1 MLQQLYVE
9 ERIRSDGQSG
19 IKQIRNG
26 AGGTKSYYS
35 NSHGGTR
42 VAAIHDHSNNIRTV
56 GMGELVAVLNGVEF
70 RTRHNDYRLNMP
82 SQTSRGYHVTQ
93 EIQFPEVP
101 PEVTSRSN
109 ITEQVA
115 EMTEWFKAWKN
126 RDHAKRDYRKYFKPI
141 LCYLEGAW
149 TKSTRNID
157 EPFKSDRHFVDASS
171 WFDLQE
177 KIRFTSYTG
186 RKDNLEN
193 FAYLPTTIMEIV
205 NKTTAVFAQW
215 NYRILCHPLKT
226 YIHRNRYIYGYTG
239 FNLVNA

>member
-42 VAAIHDHSNNIRTV
+42 AAAIHDHSNNIRTV

-82 SQTSRGYHVTQ
+82 SRTSRGYHVTQ
-93 EIQFPEVP
+93 EIQFPDVP
-101 PEVTSRSN
+101 PEVTSRRN

-239 FNLVNA
+239 FNLVNP